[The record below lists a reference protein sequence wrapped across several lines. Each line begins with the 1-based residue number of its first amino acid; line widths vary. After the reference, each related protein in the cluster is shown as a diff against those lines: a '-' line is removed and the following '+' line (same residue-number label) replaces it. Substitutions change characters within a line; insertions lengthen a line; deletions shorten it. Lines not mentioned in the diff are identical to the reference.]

1 MVTSW
6 LQRERPR
13 KQRRVRLLRT
23 DGRTEAEAGIAAGP
37 FFLSFYVHRSVAEGA
52 EGRKKGTRG
61 RDSNRRSVT
70 LVWWL
75 INLAGAYTLA
85 VATLARPGHG

>member
-6 LQRERPR
+6 FQRERPR

-23 DGRTEAEAGIAAGP
+23 DGPTEAEAGIAAGP

-52 EGRKKGTRG
+52 ERRKKGT
-61 RDSNRRSVT
+61 SKSV
-70 LVWWL
+70 LEGGGEEIEEQRFSLKKKNGGFLRL
-75 INLAGAYTLA
+75 IWTF
-85 VATLARPGHG
+85 